1 MGENEGIINREER
14 KHLFSNFSWLFLLQM
29 ASYLFPLMT
38 IPYLAR
44 VIGADGLGKIAVASV
59 VATWVYTISDWGF
72 KYTATRDMAR
82 ITSDKQAM
90 AFLYSSVIYAKM
102 FLFLLCL
109 LFIGIASFFIPFLRD
124 EATLLVFSLLVV
136 LGRILL
142 AEWFYQSMGKM
153 KYITIFNI
161 FVRILFSLLVF
172 LFITKKEDYYI
183 QPLFLSAGFLISGI
197 FSFLLMYKKWDI
209 TFQKSSLFSIK
220 QLLRSGFPVFLSGF
234 MPNLYNSFS
243 QCLLF
248 YEGGSSASGRYD
260 VGNKFFTFANQLL
273 SVVSVVFFPFLS
285 QKISAHRLYALIAI
299 SLSVIF
305 SSFLF
310 FLGPII
316 FPYFFSGEFAS
327 SVVIMKILSLSLP
340 FMAITSVYGTNYM
353 VLNGMEKQYSWIVS
367 LISLIGFALSFPL
380 IAYFHEWG
388 MAILLLGTRFL
399 MAVLVYFYSSKKR
412 WNEVL

>member
-1 MGENEGIINREER
+1 MGETDGIINREER
-14 KHLFSNFSWLFLLQM
+14 KHLFSNFSWLFLLQV

-44 VIGADGLGKIAVASV
+44 VIGADGLGKIAVAAV
-59 VATWVYTISDWGF
+59 VSSWVYTISDWGF

-82 ITSDKQAM
+82 IISDKQAM
-90 AFLYSSVIYAKM
+90 AFLYSNVIYAKM
-102 FLFLLCL
+102 LLFSICL
-109 LFIGIASFFIPFLRD
+109 LVILIASFFVPFLRD
-124 EATLLVFSLLVV
+124 ESMLLFFSLLIV
-136 LGRILL
+136 LGKILL

-153 KYITIFNI
+153 KYITMFNV

-183 QPLFLSAGFLISGI
+183 QPLFLSSGFLISGI
-197 FSFLLMYKKWDI
+197 FSFLLMYKKWEI
-209 TFQKSSLFSIK
+209 TFQKSSLFSVI

-248 YEGGSSASGRYD
+248 YEGGSSASGSYD

-285 QKISAHRLYALIAI
+285 QKISAHKLYALIAI
-299 SLSVIF
+299 SLSLLF
-305 SSFLF
+305 SLFLF
-310 FLGPII
+310 FLGPIL
-316 FPYFFSGEFAS
+316 FPYFFSDEFAS

-353 VLNGMEKQYSWIVS
+353 VLNGMEKQYSWI
-367 LISLIGFALSFPL
+367 ISLTSLLGFVFSFPL
-380 IAYFHEWG
+380 IMYFHELG
-388 MAILLLGTRFL
+388 VAVLLLGTRFL
-399 MAVLVYFYSSKKR
+399 TALLVYLYVAR
-412 WNEVL
+412 RR